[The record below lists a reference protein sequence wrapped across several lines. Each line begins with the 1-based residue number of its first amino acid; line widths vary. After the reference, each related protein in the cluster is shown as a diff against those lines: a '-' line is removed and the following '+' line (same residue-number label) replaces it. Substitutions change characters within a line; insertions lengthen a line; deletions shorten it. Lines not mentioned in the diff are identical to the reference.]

1 MQLKESDMSLSI
13 EEKQD
18 LKSFLVNVY
27 GPQARNWAIN
37 DEMFNLTYKMLS
49 ESGKCSDLMD
59 LVPRPISVG
68 ENPAKWLSK
77 QVRSMILRKLK
88 GRKGHYTVCVK
99 TSAIKMK
106 TNFLMIDAGL

>member
-1 MQLKESDMSLSI
+1 MQLKGSNMSLSL

-18 LKSFLVNVY
+18 LKLFLINVY
-27 GPQARNWAIN
+27 GPQARSWTIN

-49 ESGKCSDLMD
+49 ESGKCSDVMD

-68 ENPAKWLSK
+68 QNPAKWLTK

-88 GRKGHYTVCVK
+88 DRKGHYAICVK
-99 TSAIKMK
+99 TSALKMK
-106 TNFLMIDAGL
+106 TSFLMIDAGI